1 MVVIIKSTE
10 REIQLLDSTDTW
22 QEGVDIIAEDFMET
36 FLDNGRTQE
45 DFDNGVGEYDE
56 WNLNEDNA
64 FLNGRFGINYDW
76 KMFWL

>member
-1 MVVIIKSTE
+1 MVVIIKNIE
-10 REIQLLDSTDTW
+10 REINLLSVADTW
-22 QEGVDIIAEDFMET
+22 QEGTDIIAEDFMKT

-64 FLNGRFGINYDW
+64 FLNGSSDINYDW